1 MFEWL
6 KPVYHF
12 TPRCNWMN
20 DPNGL
25 CLVDGQYHLFYQHNP
40 NADVWGDIHWGHAVS
55 PDLIHWKRLPIAFGP
70 DTAHGEKH
78 CYSGSIALEAG
89 RAWAF
94 YTSVGEG
101 ERNPETGAQQ
111 WAACSDDG
119 LENLAPLRA

>member
-40 NADVWGDIHWGHAVS
+40 NADV
-55 PDLIHWKRLPIAFGP
+55 
-70 DTAHGEKH
+70 
-78 CYSGSIALEAG
+78 
-89 RAWAF
+89 
-94 YTSVGEG
+94 
-101 ERNPETGAQQ
+101 
-111 WAACSDDG
+111 
-119 LENLAPLRA
+119 